1 MSDSV
6 RVAGSQSSF
15 WRAFVYRFNLD
26 TMLKAVA
33 AALFVALF
41 APNNKVRYKIK
52 KDFAIATANWTFLFK
67 KSIKA
72 KNIII

>member
-41 APNNKVRYKIK
+41 APIVALASVDASPFGITYL
-52 KDFAIATANWTFLFK
+52 AV
-67 KSIKA
+67 S
-72 KNIII
+72 